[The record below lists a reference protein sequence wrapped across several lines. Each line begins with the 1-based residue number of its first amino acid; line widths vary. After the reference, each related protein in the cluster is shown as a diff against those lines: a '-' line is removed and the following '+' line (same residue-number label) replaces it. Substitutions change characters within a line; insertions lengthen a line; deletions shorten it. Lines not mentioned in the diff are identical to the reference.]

1 MISILS
7 TLQQADENPKRMN
20 ETSHTSAEAGCSQ
33 CDRILSLLT
42 EANGEWVAMPFL
54 SLKSRSLNIHSRIA
68 DLRKRGHSI
77 AHENRYVGKDVHS
90 FYKLNPPES

>member
-1 MISILS
+1 MISILT

-20 ETSHTSAEAGCSQ
+20 ETTHTSTEAGCSQ

-54 SLKSRSLNIHSRIA
+54 AIKSGSYNVHSRIS
-68 DLRKRGHSI
+68 DLRKRGFSI
-77 AHENRYVGKDVHS
+77 EQESKIEKGSTKS
-90 FYKLNPPES
+90 FYKLLQPAA